1 MGKGGLYG
9 TADKKVLF
17 SNEKDY
23 WETPQ
28 WLFDSLNEKYH
39 FTLDSAASDE
49 NHKCSKYFTKEDDGL
64 SQDWGGIRSF
74 VTPPLRE
81 QGDRR
86 MDS

>member
-1 MGKGGLYG
+1 MEPQ
-9 TADKKVLF
+9 TKKVLF
-17 SNEKDY
+17 SSEKDY

-64 SQDWGGIRSF
+64 SQDWGGAYG
-74 VTPPLRE
+74 LL
-81 QGDRR
+81 
-86 MDS
+86 